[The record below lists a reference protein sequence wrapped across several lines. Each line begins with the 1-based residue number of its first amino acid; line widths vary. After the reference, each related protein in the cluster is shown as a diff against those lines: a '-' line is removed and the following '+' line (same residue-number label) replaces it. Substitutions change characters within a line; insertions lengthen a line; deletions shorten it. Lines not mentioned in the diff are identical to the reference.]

1 MYSPADRKALCFP
14 VQDEEEHKMCRWIWC
29 PLLLPLLLLLLVMTE
44 VEAQVENRVIF
55 LPGTFQNV
63 TVSQNE
69 TVQAIVSRIPPE
81 VAFITLQ
88 FHTQHRN
95 ATLSYTRVPDLGL
108 SLTAVDA
115 GLLSALQPGQSA
127 LSMFLSSSD
136 GDPVAGTGVILPYTS
151 TDPVPGACNT
161 EFNLDI
167 DPNVYIHY
175 NLYETTI
182 RFAPANLGY
191 ERGEDPPACDESIE
205 PNTRWRLQYDIYQY
219 FLPEND
225 LSERSLFRSIQD
237 VADVHGMLE
246 KGKRVMTLF
255 STDLS
260 RAVFNSIPGQGVIY
274 SVIVRDPVQN
284 TSASYVPVHT
294 YACSFTSTLDG
305 CQTLG
310 KISTKIFFTIIGLA
324 GLFVCFFGHRFF
336 KIELF
341 CMGFSF
347 AAFFFFV
354 LITRTT
360 QLDYNICLALSAVI
374 GVVGGV
380 LLVMSWWRFGSV
392 MACIVVVGLMLGFLL
407 AATILFTPLGDLDL
421 FRRSDAVFWV
431 TFCCIMVIVPLFFVR
446 WPREGNIITCGV
458 VGAYAVILAINAYIY
473 TSLSYI
479 TLNILKR
486 FLNNNFSAVF
496 TDVPFQTIDYAMI
509 TVWVVLGVGG
519 IVLQLYRERSRPF
532 FPPSPY
538 LMWLQ
543 ERERRKTNVLD
554 PSHHFPPLPNR
565 ILARARQLTKR
576 NESAGEHTPLLL

>member
-1 MYSPADRKALCFP
+1 MSRGG
-14 VQDEEEHKMCRWIWC
+14 WC
-29 PLLLPLLLLLLVMTE
+29 PLLLVLLLARE
-44 VEAQVENRVIF
+44 VQAQVENRVIF

-63 TVSQNE
+63 SVSRNE
-69 TVQAIVSRIPPE
+69 TVQAVVSRITPD
-81 VAFITLQ
+81 VAYVTLQ

-95 ATLSYTRVPDLGL
+95 ATLSYARMPGQGT
-108 SLTAVDA
+108 SLTAVDS
-115 GLLSALQPGQSA
+115 GLLSALQPSQAS
-127 LSMFLSSSD
+127 LSLFLSSPD
-136 GDPVAGTGVILPYTS
+136 EDTVAGTGVILPYSS

-161 EFNLDI
+161 EFTLDI
-167 DPNVYIHY
+167 DPNVYILY

-191 ERGEDPPACDESIE
+191 ERGEAPAACDQSTEAD
-205 PNTRWRLQYDIYQY
+205 TRWRLLYDIYQY

-225 LSERSLFRSIQD
+225 LSERSLFSGIQD
-237 VADVHGMLE
+237 VADVQGMM
-246 KGKRVMTLF
+246 KSGKRVMTL
-255 STDLS
+255 LS
-260 RAVFNSIPGQGVIY
+260 SEMSMAAFNSIPGQGVIY
-274 SVIVRDPVQN
+274 SVIVRDPLMN
-284 TSASYVPVHT
+284 SSASYIPAHT
-294 YACSFTSTLDG
+294 YACSFASTLDG

-310 KISTKIFFTIIGLA
+310 KISTKVFFTVAGLA

-336 KIELF
+336 KCELF

-347 AAFFFFV
+347 GTFFFFV

-360 QLDYNICLALSAVI
+360 ELDYDICLAMSAVI

-380 LLVMSWWRFGSV
+380 LLVMSWWRWGSV
-392 MACIVVVGLMLGFLL
+392 MACIVVIGLMLGFLV
-407 AATILFTPLGDLDL
+407 ASTVLFTPLGDLDVL
-421 FRRSDAVFWV
+421 RRSDAVFWV
-431 TFCCIMVIVPLFFVR
+431 TFCCIMVVVPLFFVR
-446 WPREGNIITCGV
+446 WPREGNIVTCGT

-473 TSLSYI
+473 TSLSFI

-496 TDVPFQTIDYAMI
+496 TDMPFQAIDYSMI

-519 IVLQLYRERSRPF
+519 IVLQLYREHSRPF

-554 PSHHFPPLPNR
+554 PSHHFPPLTNR
-565 ILARARQLTKR
+565 LLARARQLTKR
-576 NESAGEHTPLLL
+576 MDSAGEHTPLLL

>member
-1 MYSPADRKALCFP
+1 MS
-14 VQDEEEHKMCRWIWC
+14 RWIWC
-29 PLLLPLLLLLLVMTE
+29 PLLLLLLPLGCE
-44 VEAQVENRVIF
+44 VQAQVENRVVF
-55 LPGTFQNV
+55 LPGAFQNV
-63 TVSQNE
+63 SISQNE
-69 TVQAIVSRIPPE
+69 TVQAVVSRIPPE

-95 ATLSYTRVPDLGL
+95 ATLSYTRMPGLGL
-108 SLTAVDA
+108 FLTAVDS
-115 GLLSALQPGQSA
+115 GLLSALQPGQAS
-127 LSMFLSSSD
+127 LSLFLSSPD
-136 GDPVAGTGVILPYTS
+136 GDTVAGTGVILQYSS
-151 TDPVPGACNT
+151 TDPVPGACNM

-191 ERGEDPPACDESIE
+191 ERGETPLACDESTE
-205 PNTRWRLQYDIYQY
+205 STTRWRLQYDIYQY

-225 LSERSLFRSIQD
+225 LSERSLFNGIQA
-237 VADVHGMLE
+237 VADVQGMVE
-246 KGKRVMTLF
+246 NGRRVLTV
-255 STDLS
+255 LS
-260 RAVFNSIPGQGVIY
+260 SDMSMAVFNSIPGQGIIF
-274 SVIVRDPVQN
+274 SVVVRDPLLN
-284 TSASYVPVHT
+284 TSASYIPAHT

-310 KISTKIFFTIIGLA
+310 KISTKFFFTVAGLA

-336 KIELF
+336 KCELF

-347 AAFFFFV
+347 ATFFFFV

-360 QLDYNICLALSAVI
+360 GLDYDS
-374 GVVGGV
+374 
-380 LLVMSWWRFGSV
+380 
-392 MACIVVVGLMLGFLL
+392 
-407 AATILFTPLGDLDL
+407 DLDL

-431 TFCCIMVIVPLFFVR
+431 TFCCIMLVVPLFFVR
-446 WPREGNIITCGV
+446 WPREGNIVTCGI
-458 VGAYAVILAINAYIY
+458 VGAYAVILAVNAYVY

-486 FLNNNFSAVF
+486 FLNNNFSAAF
-496 TDVPFQTIDYAMI
+496 TDVPFQAIDYVLI
-509 TVWVVLGVGG
+509 TVWVVLGVCG

-554 PSHHFPPLPNR
+554 PSHHFPPLANR
-565 ILARARQLTKR
+565 LLARVRQLTKR
-576 NESAGEHTPLLL
+576 MEPAGEHTPLLL

>member
-1 MYSPADRKALCFP
+1 MRSPP
-14 VQDEEEHKMCRWIWC
+14 
-29 PLLLPLLLLLLVMTE
+29 PLLLLLLLCGVQ
-44 VEAQVENRVIF
+44 AQVENRVIF

-63 TVSQNE
+63 SVSQNE
-69 TVQAIVSRIPPE
+69 TVQAVVSRIPPE

-95 ATLSYTRVPDLGL
+95 ATLSYTRMPGLGL
-108 SLTAVDA
+108 SLTAVDS
-115 GLLSALQPGQSA
+115 GLLSALLPSQVS
-127 LSMFLSSSD
+127 LSLFLSSPD
-136 GDPVAGTGVILPYTS
+136 GETVAGTGVILPYSS
-151 TDPVPGACNT
+151 TDPVPGACNM

-191 ERGEDPPACDESIE
+191 ERGVAPPACDQSTEG
-205 PNTRWRLQYDIYQY
+205 NTRWRLQYDVYQY

-225 LSERSLFRSIQD
+225 LSERSLFTAIQT
-237 VADVHGMLE
+237 VADIQGMME
-246 KGKRVMTLF
+246 NGKRVMTL
-255 STDLS
+255 SSSDLS
-260 RAVFNSIPGQGVIY
+260 TAVFNSIPGQGVIY
-274 SVIVRDPVQN
+274 SVIVRDPLLN

-294 YACSFTSTLDG
+294 YACSFASTLDG

-310 KISTKIFFTIIGLA
+310 KVSTKIFFTIAGLA
-324 GLFVCFFGHRFF
+324 GLFVCFCGHRFF
-336 KIELF
+336 KCELF

-360 QLDYNICLALSAVI
+360 GLDYNICLALSAVI

-392 MACIVVVGLMLGFLL
+392 MACIIVVGLMLGFLI
-407 AATILFTPLGDLDL
+407 ASTVLFTPLAKHLKL
-421 FRRSDAVFWV
+421 
-431 TFCCIMVIVPLFFVR
+431 T
-446 WPREGNIITCGV
+446 
-458 VGAYAVILAINAYIY
+458 YAVILAVNAYIY

-479 TLNILKR
+479 TMNILKR
-486 FLNNNFSAVF
+486 FLNNNFSAMF
-496 TDVPFQTIDYAMI
+496 TDVPFQTIDYVMI
-509 TVWVVLGVGG
+509 TVWVVLGVSG

-554 PSHHFPPLPNR
+554 PSHHFPPLSNR
-565 ILARARQLTKR
+565 LLARVRQLTAR
-576 NESAGEHTPLLL
+576 TEPVGEHTPLLL

>member
-1 MYSPADRKALCFP
+1 
-14 VQDEEEHKMCRWIWC
+14 
-29 PLLLPLLLLLLVMTE
+29 MT
-44 VEAQVENRVIF
+44 ANRVIF

-63 TVSQNE
+63 SVSQNE
-69 TVQAIVSRIPPE
+69 TVQAVVSRISPE
-81 VAFITLQ
+81 VTFITLQ

-95 ATLSYTRVPDLGL
+95 ATLSYTRMPGVGL
-108 SLTAVDA
+108 SLTAVDS
-115 GLLSALQPGQSA
+115 GLLSALEPSQTT
-127 LSMFLSSSD
+127 LTLFLSSPDADTVS
-136 GDPVAGTGVILPYTS
+136 GTGVILPYSS

-167 DPNVYIHY
+167 DPNIYIHY

-191 ERGEDPPACDESIE
+191 ERGGTPPACDESTAT
-205 PNTRWRLQYDIYQY
+205 NTRWRLQYDVYQY

-225 LSERSLFRSIQD
+225 LSERNLFRGIQAA
-237 VADVHGMLE
+237 ADIQGIM
-246 KGKRVMTLF
+246 KNGRRVMMLL
-255 STDLS
+255 STDMT
-260 RAVFNSIPGQGVIY
+260 RVVFNSIPGQGVIY
-274 SVIVRDPVQN
+274 SVIVRDPLLN

-305 CQTLG
+305 CYTLG
-310 KISTKIFFTIIGLA
+310 KISTKIFFTIAGLA
-324 GLFVCFFGHRFF
+324 GLFVCFCGHRFF
-336 KIELF
+336 KCELF

-360 QLDYNICLALSAVI
+360 DLGYDIRLALSAVV

-380 LLVMSWWRFGSV
+380 VLVMSWWRFGSV
-392 MACIVVVGLMLGFLL
+392 MACVVVVGLMLGFLV
-407 AATILFTPLGDLDL
+407 ASVVLFTPLGDLDI
-421 FRRSDAVFWV
+421 FRRSDLVFWV
-431 TFCCIMVIVPLFFVR
+431 TFCCFMIIVPLFFVR

-458 VGAYAVILAINAYIY
+458 VGAYAVVLAVNAYIY

-486 FLNNNFSAVF
+486 LLNNNFSAAF
-496 TDVPFQTIDYAMI
+496 TDVPFQTIDYVMI
-509 TVWVVLGVGG
+509 TVWVVLGVCG

-554 PSHHFPPLPNR
+554 PSHHFPSLPNR
-565 ILARARQLTKR
+565 FMTRVRQLTR
-576 NESAGEHTPLLL
+576 RAEPAGEHTPLLL

>member
-1 MYSPADRKALCFP
+1 MS
-14 VQDEEEHKMCRWIWC
+14 RWIWC
-29 PLLLPLLLLLLVMTE
+29 PLVLLLLLPLGCE
-44 VEAQVENRVIF
+44 VQAQVENRVVF
-55 LPGTFQNV
+55 LPGAFQNV
-63 TVSQNE
+63 SVSQNE
-69 TVQAIVSRIPPE
+69 TVQAVVSRIPPE

-95 ATLSYTRVPDLGL
+95 ATLSYTRMPGLGL
-108 SLTAVDA
+108 SLTAVDL
-115 GLLSALQPGQSA
+115 GLLSGLQPGQVS
-127 LSMFLSSSD
+127 LSLFLSSPD
-136 GDPVAGTGVILPYTS
+136 GDTVAGTGVILPYSS
-151 TDPVPGACNT
+151 TDPVPGACNI

-191 ERGEDPPACDESIE
+191 ERGETPLACDESTE
-205 PNTRWRLQYDIYQY
+205 TTTRWRLQYDIYQY

-225 LSERSLFRSIQD
+225 LSERSLFNGIQA
-237 VADVHGMLE
+237 VANIQGMME
-246 KGKRVMTLF
+246 NGKRVLTLL
-255 STDLS
+255 SSDLS
-260 RAVFNSIPGQGVIY
+260 MAVFNSIPGQGVIF
-274 SVIVRDPVQN
+274 SVVVRDPVLN
-284 TSASYVPVHT
+284 TSASYVSAHT
-294 YACSFTSTLDG
+294 YACSFASTLDG

-310 KISTKIFFTIIGLA
+310 KISTKLFFTVAGLA

-336 KIELF
+336 KCELF

-347 AAFFFFV
+347 AMFSFFV
-354 LITRTT
+354 LIRRTT
-360 QLDYNICLALSAVI
+360 GLDYDMCLALSAVI

-392 MACIVVVGLMLGFLL
+392 MACIFVVGLMLGFLI
-407 AATILFTPLGDLDL
+407 ASTVLFTPLGDLDL

-431 TFCCIMVIVPLFFVR
+431 TFCCIMLIVPLFFVR
-446 WPREGNIITCGV
+446 WPREGNIVTCGI
-458 VGAYAVILAINAYIY
+458 VGAYAVILAVNAYVY

-486 FLNNNFSAVF
+486 FLNNNFSAAF
-496 TDVPFQTIDYAMI
+496 TDVPFQTIDYILI
-509 TVWVVLGVGG
+509 TVWVVLAVCG

-554 PSHHFPPLPNR
+554 PSHHFPPLANR
-565 ILARARQLTKR
+565 LLARVRQLTKR
-576 NESAGEHTPLLL
+576 MEPAGEHTPLLL

>member
-1 MYSPADRKALCFP
+1 
-14 VQDEEEHKMCRWIWC
+14 MCRWIWC
-29 PLLLPLLLLLLVMTE
+29 PLLLLPLLLLLVMTE

-63 TVSQNE
+63 SVSQNE

-88 FHTQHRN
+88 FHTQHHN

-108 SLTAVDA
+108 SLTAVDS

-127 LSMFLSSSD
+127 LSMFLSSLD

-205 PNTRWRLQYDIYQY
+205 PSTRWRLQYDIYQY

-237 VADVHGMLE
+237 VADVRGMTQN
-246 KGKRVMTLF
+246 GRRVMTLF
-255 STDLS
+255 STDKS
-260 RAVFNSIPGQGVIY
+260 TAVFNSIPGQGVIY
-274 SVIVRDPVQN
+274 SVVVRDPVQN

-310 KISTKIFFTIIGLA
+310 KISTKVFFTIIGLA
-324 GLFVCFFGHRFF
+324 GLFICFFGHRFF

-347 AAFFFFV
+347 ATFFFFV

-360 QLDYNICLALSAVI
+360 QLQYDICLALSAVI

-407 AATILFTPLGDLDL
+407 ASTIFFTPLGDLDL

-458 VGAYAVILAINAYIY
+458 VGAYAVVLAINAYIY

-486 FLNNNFSAVF
+486 FLNNNFSSVF

>member
-1 MYSPADRKALCFP
+1 MVPLTGTLNGLCRQTNEAEKNVSVDLVSAAAAPAAFP
-14 VQDEEEHKMCRWIWC
+14 SMSEVQSQE
-29 PLLLPLLLLLLVMTE
+29 
-44 VEAQVENRVIF
+44 ENRVVF

-63 TVSQNE
+63 SVSQNE
-69 TVQAIVSRIPPE
+69 TVQAVVSRIAPE
-81 VAFITLQ
+81 ISFITLQ

-95 ATLSYTRVPDLGL
+95 ATLSYTKLPGLGL
-108 SLTAVDA
+108 SITAVDA
-115 GLLSALQPGQSA
+115 GLLSALQLGQTS
-127 LSMFLSSSD
+127 LSLFLSSPDSD
-136 GDPVAGTGVILPYTS
+136 TVAGTGVILS
-151 TDPVPGACNT
+151 FGSNDPVPGACNM

-182 RFAPANLGY
+182 RFAPANVGY
-191 ERGEDPPACDESIE
+191 ARGETPPACDESTGT
-205 PNTRWRLQYDIYQY
+205 NTRWRLQYDVYQY

-225 LSERSLFRSIQD
+225 LSERSLFSGFQA
-237 VADVHGMLE
+237 VADIQGMMDN
-246 KGKRVMTLF
+246 GKHVMTL
-255 STDLS
+255 LS
-260 RAVFNSIPGQGVIY
+260 SDMSMTMFNSIPGQGIIY
-274 SVIVRDPVQN
+274 SVIVRDPLLN

-294 YACSFTSTLDG
+294 YACSFASTLDG

-310 KISTKIFFTIIGLA
+310 KVSTKVFFTITGLA

-336 KIELF
+336 KCELF

-360 QLDYNICLALSAVI
+360 ELSYDIRLAVSAVI

-380 LLVMSWWRFGSV
+380 ILVMSWWRFGSV
-392 MACIVVVGLMLGFLL
+392 MACVVVVGLMLGFLI
-407 AATILFTPLGDLDL
+407 ASTVLFTP
-421 FRRSDAVFWV
+421 S
-431 TFCCIMVIVPLFFVR
+431 
-446 WPREGNIITCGV
+446 GNITTCGV
-458 VGAYAVILAINAYIY
+458 VGAYAVILAVNAYIY

-486 FLNNNFSAVF
+486 FLNNNFSSVF
-496 TDVPFQTIDYAMI
+496 TDVPFQTIDYVMI
-509 TVWVVLGVGG
+509 TVWVVLGVCG

-543 ERERRKTNVLD
+543 ERERRTTNVLD
-554 PSHHFPPLPNR
+554 PSHHFPSLPNR
-565 ILARARQLTKR
+565 LLARARQLTKR
-576 NESAGEHTPLLL
+576 MEPAGEHTPLLL

>member
-1 MYSPADRKALCFP
+1 MFRCCWYSLP
-14 VQDEEEHKMCRWIWC
+14 
-29 PLLLPLLLLLLVMTE
+29 LPLLLLLLLCE
-44 VEAQVENRVIF
+44 VRAQVENRVVF

-63 TVSQNE
+63 SVSQNE
-69 TVQAIVSRIPPE
+69 TVQAVVSRIPAE

-95 ATLSYTRVPDLGL
+95 ATLSYNRTPVPGL
-108 SLTAVDA
+108 SLTSADS
-115 GLLSALQPGQSA
+115 GLLSALLPGQAS
-127 LSMFLSSSD
+127 LTLFLSSAESD
-136 GDPVAGTGVILPYTS
+136 TVAGTGVILPYSS

-191 ERGEDPPACDESIE
+191 NRGETPPACDTSTGTS
-205 PNTRWRLQYDIYQY
+205 TRWRLQYDIYQY
-219 FLPEND
+219 FLPESD
-225 LSERSLFRSIQD
+225 LSERSLFIGIQS
-237 VADVHGMLE
+237 VADTPGMME
-246 KGKRVMTLF
+246 NGKLVMTL
-255 STDLS
+255 SSSDMTL
-260 RAVFNSIPGQGVIY
+260 AVFNSIPGQGVVY
-274 SVIVRDPVQN
+274 SVIVRDPLLN
-284 TSASYVPVHT
+284 TSASYIPVHT
-294 YACSFTSTLDG
+294 YACSFASTLDG

-310 KISTKIFFTIIGLA
+310 LPSTKVFFTITGLA

-336 KIELF
+336 KCELF

-360 QLDYNICLALSAVI
+360 TDLHYDIRLTLSALI

-392 MACIVVVGLMLGFLL
+392 MACIIVVGLMLGFLV
-407 AATILFTPLGDLDL
+407 ASTVLFTPLGDLDL

-431 TFCCIMVIVPLFFVR
+431 TFCSIMIVVPLFFVR

-458 VGAYAVILAINAYIY
+458 IGAYAVVLAVNAYRY

-479 TLNILKR
+479 ALNVLKR
-486 FLNNNFSAVF
+486 LLNSNFSSVF
-496 TDVPFQTIDYAMI
+496 TDVPFQAIDYVMI
-509 TVWVVLGVGG
+509 TVWVVLGVCG
-519 IVLQLYRERSRPF
+519 IVLQLFRERSRPF

-554 PSHHFPPLPNR
+554 PSHHFPSLPSR
-565 ILARARQLTKR
+565 LLARARQLTKR
-576 NESAGEHTPLLL
+576 TEPAGEHTPLLL